1 MLKIRHGGR
10 INKFRQ
16 KQIAQHQIPSGTNCV
31 ASNSD
36 RTKFRQDQ
44 IAQLQIPLGPNYRYF
59 YSQISHE
66 KITMIEVKNLS
77 KTFELSR
84 QQRKELNTD
93 VRTAVAVD
101 EISFRCEPG
110 RIFSLL
116 GPNGAGKTTTMRMLS
131 TIYKPTSGEIIIGGI
146 DAVMNPQE
154 ARRKIGFLTG
164 STGLYARLTPNEL
177 IHYFGELYGVPK
189 ETINTRKEEL
199 YTLLGMHDF
208 QNKRIGKLST
218 GMKQKVSICRTMIH
232 DPEIIVFDE
241 PTSGLD
247 VITAENII
255 QLIQNC
261 KNQGKTVIFS
271 SHIMSEVDL
280 LCDDMAIIHKGKLLF
295 SGTMDDFKSQMQAD
309 NLTAEFIRIVH
320 QSQNA

>member
-1 MLKIRHGGR
+1 
-10 INKFRQ
+10 
-16 KQIAQHQIPSGTNCV
+16 
-31 ASNSD
+31 
-36 RTKFRQDQ
+36 
-44 IAQLQIPLGPNYRYF
+44 
-59 YSQISHE
+59 
-66 KITMIEVKNLS
+66 MIEVKNLS

-84 QQRKELNTD
+84 QQRKELNTEA
-93 VRTAVAVD
+93 RTAVAVNS
-101 EISFRCEPG
+101 ISFRCEPG

-131 TIYKPTSGEIIIGGI
+131 TIYKPTSGEILMGGI
-146 DAVMNPQE
+146 DAVKNPQD
-154 ARRKIGFLTG
+154 ARCKIGFLTG

-177 IHYFGELYGVPK
+177 IHYFGELYGVPE
-189 ETINTRKEEL
+189 ETINERKEGL
-199 YTLLGMHDF
+199 YSLLGMHDF

-295 SGTMDDFKSQMQAD
+295 SGTMNDFKSQMQAD

>member
-1 MLKIRHGGR
+1 MISNSNSQLP
-10 INKFRQ
+10 
-16 KQIAQHQIPSGTNCV
+16 IASWHQIFTTFILIV
-31 ASNSD
+31 QA
-36 RTKFRQDQ
+36 
-44 IAQLQIPLGPNYRYF
+44 
-59 YSQISHE
+59 
-66 KITMIEVKNLS
+66 TMIEVNNLS
-77 KTFELSR
+77 KTFDLSR
-84 QQRKELNTD
+84 QQRKELNTEE
-93 VRTAVAVD
+93 RTAVAV
-101 EISFRCEPG
+101 ENISFRCEPG

-131 TIYKPTSGEIIIGGI
+131 TIYKPSAGEIIMGGT
-146 DAVMNPQE
+146 DAVKNPQE

-164 STGLYARLTPNEL
+164 ATGLYARLTPNEL
-177 IHYFGELYGVPK
+177 IQYFGELYGVSK
-189 ETINTRKEEL
+189 EDIAKRKEHL
-199 YTLLGMHDF
+199 YTLLDMHDF

-255 QLIQNC
+255 LLIQNC
-261 KNQGKTVIFS
+261 KEQGKTVIFS

-280 LCDDMAIIHKGKLLF
+280 LCDDLAIIHKGKLLF
-295 SGTMDDFKSQMQAD
+295 SGTMTDFKGQMQAD